1 LAAHNA
7 NLAAALAVLAAE
19 KARLVAALAALA
31 AENARLVTQCGRCE
45 CPERPV

>member
-7 NLAAALAVLAAE
+7 NLGAALAALAAE

-31 AENARLVTQCGRCE
+31 AENARLVALCGRCE
-45 CPERPV
+45 YSEHPV